1 MFNRENKMIKLIKA
15 NIIKY
20 KCIETEQSF
29 DVEDDVTVLVGMNE
43 SGKTSILEALAKTQY
58 FENDEKFTFNM
69 IHDFPRKQKKAVDKT
84 GEIPDAVILEYQ
96 ADDNILNEI
105 YKELGVKPLNNT
117 FSITY
122 KYNNKKTWA

>member
-15 NIIKY
+15 NIIRY

-58 FENDEKFTFNM
+58 D
-69 IHDFPRKQKKAVDKT
+69 
-84 GEIPDAVILEYQ
+84 
-96 ADDNILNEI
+96 
-105 YKELGVKPLNNT
+105 
-117 FSITY
+117 S
-122 KYNNKKTWA
+122 